1 MCVCIFRKIALRKA
15 DEVFGA
21 ILRGKQKER
30 AAATRGFRTFPTLS

>member
-30 AAATRGFRTFPTLS
+30 AATRGFRTFPTLS